1 EAGMRQCPSSASQ
14 LLWRSAHPLDE
25 KQVCRCPP
33 GRART
38 ALSSGGCVAGFAD
51 TPGGP
56 SCPARSDGAKRSFFS
71 ANAVRIFALWFQMR
85 VSSMMGSF
93 RDSQALTGVPGPEL
107 ALRTVLL
114 VKDSLAASGI
124 ARPFKEAHRVR
135 VGE

>member
-1 EAGMRQCPSSASQ
+1 MPLKREPAVMAIGAPFGRKTGLLLSAGASENRIVV
-14 LLWRSAHPLDE
+14 WR
-25 KQVCRCPP
+25 VCGWFCRYT
-33 GRART
+33 RR
-38 ALSSGGCVAGFAD
+38 SVM
-51 TPGGP
+51 
-56 SCPARSDGAKRSFFS
+56 SCAFRWGQAIFFS

-114 VKDSLAASGI
+114 VKDSLAPSGI
-124 ARPFKEAHRVR
+124 ARPFEEAHRVR